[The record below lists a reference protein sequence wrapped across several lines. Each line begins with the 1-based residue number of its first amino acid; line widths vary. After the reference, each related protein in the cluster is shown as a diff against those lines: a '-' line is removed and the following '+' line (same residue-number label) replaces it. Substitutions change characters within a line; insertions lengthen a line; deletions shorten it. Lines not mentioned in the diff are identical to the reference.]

1 MEENIDEKREIWLTR
16 VEPLDGESI
25 SHFLGR
31 FRREKGNKFS
41 APSGLGQVVGFGAV
55 LVRWEKFYFNPF
67 PTQQELE
74 ALAVVVEL
82 DADRLRQMLP
92 PPGGGMNHSPIRL
105 CGACYRESPCHKIEW
120 QAKKTG
126 GCDRHQLRLLSKCPA
141 CEKPFPI
148 PALWAEGLCQKCFIP
163 FAEMTKYQKAY

>member
-1 MEENIDEKREIWLTR
+1 MRENIDEKRQIWLIR
-16 VEPLDGESI
+16 VEPFDGESI

-92 PPGGGMNHSPIRL
+92 SVGVGDEPQPHSFMW
-105 CGACYRESPCHKIEW
+105 S
-120 QAKKTG
+120 
-126 GCDRHQLRLLSKCPA
+126 LLWRV
-141 CEKPFPI
+141 
-148 PALWAEGLCQKCFIP
+148 ALS
-163 FAEMTKYQKAY
+163 